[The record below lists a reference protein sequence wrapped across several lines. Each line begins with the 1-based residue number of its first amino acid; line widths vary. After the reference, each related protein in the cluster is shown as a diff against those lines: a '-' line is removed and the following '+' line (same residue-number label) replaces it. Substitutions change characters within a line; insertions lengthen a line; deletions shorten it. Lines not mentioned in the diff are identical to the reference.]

1 MYDKMLDD
9 IVIEELQ
16 DYYRLVNR
24 FDRVD
29 CSDTVIEPDI
39 ELLQAL
45 QIVLSNYMTKKE
57 FAVWLEHNPIESTE
71 NG

>member
-1 MYDKMLDD
+1 MYDKILDD

>member
-1 MYDKMLDD
+1 MLDD